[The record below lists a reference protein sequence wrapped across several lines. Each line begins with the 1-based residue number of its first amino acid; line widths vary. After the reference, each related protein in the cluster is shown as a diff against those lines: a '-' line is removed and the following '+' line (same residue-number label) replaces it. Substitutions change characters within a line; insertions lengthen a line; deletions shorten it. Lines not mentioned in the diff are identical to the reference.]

1 MAALKPAS
9 LFLCQ
14 HVEQELTA
22 LKARVTELQITYK
35 VMREFA
41 ENEVEAVEP
50 VTNGA
55 ETKRIILRP
64 TDDVSEAVKSRL
76 VEHISDEVEI
86 ADETFELVTP

>member
-22 LKARVTELQITYK
+22 LKARERELQITYK
-35 VMREFA
+35 VMRGFA
-41 ENEVEAVEP
+41 ENEVEEVEP
-50 VTNGA
+50 ATNGA
-55 ETKRIILRP
+55 ETKRIILKP

-76 VEHISDEVEI
+76 VEHISDGAEI
-86 ADETFELVTP
+86 ADETFELATP